1 MKPTGLLLSSAALS
15 QAQGLSAPAL
25 SCSAEALAGVLPA
38 NATIESVTPVSAG
51 ASYGEGAKNVPYP
64 TNPKGLPEL
73 CAVVVKIESSEI
85 SSYRFGAFLPASWNG
100 RFLEVGNG
108 GFGGGINWLDMG
120 ARVGHGFAVVSTDT
134 GHSSNSGD
142 VTWATNEETKQDW
155 GHRAIHGSAVI
166 GKQLVEAFY
175 GQDIRFSYY
184 SGCSTGGRQ
193 GLREAQLY
201 PDTFDGILAG
211 APAWW
216 TSHLQPWTLR
226 QGALNL
232 PADVPGHIPPQL
244 FSTLA
249 AEVLRQC
256 DGADGVDDGIVSR
269 PEKCSLDLST
279 IRCPGDVA
287 AAPGSSKCL
296 TSAQIETV
304 KKAHADYV
312 IDGAYAFSGVELG
325 SEDGWAFLM
334 GGSSPSTYGTQ
345 YVQYM
350 LLDDPSWDWRDY
362 NDSIVALADAR
373 NPGRATA
380 HDFDMSAFKKTGGK
394 ILMYH
399 GMTDALIPTGSSTHF
414 YKTVGAATPGTG
426 SEQFA
431 DWFRFFLVPGMGHC
445 SGTSVDAPWYFGGA
459 NQQGSLSADVTQVPS
474 LETGYDALLALMSWV
489 EQGTAPDK
497 IVATSFGSTRAPN
510 LRPSRQRP
518 LCPYPAVAEYDG
530 RGDVNSAESWSC

>member
-1 MKPTGLLLSSAALS
+1 MKPTGLFLLSAGLS
-15 QAQGLSAPAL
+15 RVQGLSAPAL
-25 SCSAEALAGVLPA
+25 GCSAEALAGVLPA
-38 NATIESVTPVSAG
+38 NATIESVAPVSAG
-51 ASYGEGAKNVPYP
+51 GSYGEGARNVAYP

-73 CAVVVKIESSEI
+73 CAVIVKVKSSEI
-85 SSYRFGAFLPASWNG
+85 SSYRLGAFLPADWNG

-120 ARVGHGFAVVSTDT
+120 SRVRYGFAVVSTDT

-155 GHRAIHGSAVI
+155 GHRAIHGSA
-166 GKQLVEAFY
+166 
-175 GQDIRFSYY
+175 
-184 SGCSTGGRQ
+184 
-193 GLREAQLY
+193 
-201 PDTFDGILAG
+201 
-211 APAWW
+211 
-216 TSHLQPWTLR
+216 
-226 QGALNL
+226 
-232 PADVPGHIPPQL
+232 L

-256 DGADGVDDGIVSR
+256 DGADGVNDGIVSQ
-269 PEKCSLDLST
+269 PEKCNLDLST
-279 IRCPGDVA
+279 IRCSGDVA
-287 AAPGSSKCL
+287 GSKCL
-296 TSAQIETV
+296 TSAQIETA

-312 IDGAYAFSGVELG
+312 IDGVYAFSGVELG

-380 HDFDMSAFKKTGGK
+380 DDFDMSAFRKTGGK

-414 YKTVGAATPGTG
+414 YKTVGAATTPGTG
-426 SEQFA
+426 TEQFA

-459 NQQGSLSADVTQVPS
+459 SQQGSLSADMTQIPT
-474 LETGYDALLALMSWV
+474 LEAGHDALLALMSWV
-489 EQGTAPDK
+489 EQGAAPDK

-510 LRPSRQRP
+510 LRASRQRP

-530 RGDVNSAESWSC
+530 RGDVNSAESWFCQEKAEKRSAAR